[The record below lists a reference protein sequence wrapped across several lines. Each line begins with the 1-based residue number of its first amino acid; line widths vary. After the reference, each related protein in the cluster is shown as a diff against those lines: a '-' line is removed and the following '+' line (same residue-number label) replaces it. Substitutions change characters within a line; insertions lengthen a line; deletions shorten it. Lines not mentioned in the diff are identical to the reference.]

1 MKKMAMRVLPVI
13 LCMAAAGPAYGA
25 QWRTG
30 AEENAGR
37 WWYDKEDGTFARS
50 GWQWI
55 DGDGDGISQCY
66 YFDENGWMAADT
78 VTPDGYTV
86 NADGAWTENGQVM
99 MREAEEEMRI
109 VVENNGRELVFRL
122 NDSQAAKDLYA
133 QLPLQ
138 VSVENFSNNEKIF
151 YPNER
156 LNVTGA
162 DRASGGAGVLAYYEP
177 WGDVVMFYG
186 SFHAN
191 SDLYQLGRI
200 EEGSQWISSLNGE
213 LRISRDED
221 R

>member
-1 MKKMAMRVLPVI
+1 MKKMVMRVLPVI

-25 QWRTG
+25 QWRIG

-37 WWYDKEDGTFARS
+37 LY
-50 GWQWI
+50 
-55 DGDGDGISQCY
+55 
-66 YFDENGWMAADT
+66 
-78 VTPDGYTV
+78 V

>member
-1 MKKMAMRVLPVI
+1 
-13 LCMAAAGPAYGA
+13 
-25 QWRTG
+25 
-30 AEENAGR
+30 
-37 WWYDKEDGTFARS
+37 
-50 GWQWI
+50 
-55 DGDGDGISQCY
+55 
-66 YFDENGWMAADT
+66 
-78 VTPDGYTV
+78 
-86 NADGAWTENGQVM
+86 
-99 MREAEEEMRI
+99 MRI
-109 VVENNGRELVFRL
+109 VIENNGRELVFRL

-138 VSVENFSNNEKIF
+138 VSVENFSNNEKMF

-162 DRASGGAGVLAYYEP
+162 DRASGGAGVLAYYEL